1 MKNYNKLEF
10 CSVVSKLMKILNISE
25 KTAFEIALNKAKSIR
40 MNVGFIKIMP
50 DAWEQYRKF
59 IACHKQKISFDETTQ
74 IEENQIITEVS
85 IVHKI

>member
-59 IACHKQKISFDETTQ
+59 VAYHKQKISFDETMQ
-74 IEENQIITEVS
+74 IEENQVITEVS